1 MDNTIYK
8 NRRNSLKESLPENSV
23 LLIPGADMQYRN
35 ADSAYAF
42 RQDSNFYYF
51 SGFCE
56 PTSLIAI
63 VNNKDGI
70 STIIFVPPKD
80 KLREIWDGYRAGP
93 IGAVDDFLFDK
104 AYDNTQID
112 TVMPDI
118 LNGSNQVL
126 YAIGKKSGF
135 DQKVIDWTTRAGSKD
150 RHSKS
155 INIIDASSL
164 LGNARLIKDDHE
176 ISLMRKACD
185 ISAEAHI
192 EAMKS
197 VKSIDSEQHIES
209 LYCNEF
215 SKRGGR
221 FQAYTPIV
229 AGGENACTLHYVENN
244 QNLKK
249 SDLLL
254 VDAGCEYEMYASDI
268 TRTFPVSGKFSDEQ
282 LKIYEI
288 VLEAMNAAIDQVK
301 PGNDI
306 MQPQEISERV
316 ITEGL
321 IRIGLLEGDPEEL
334 HKSGAFKEFYMHKI
348 GHWLGLDVHDAG
360 DYMEG
365 DEYMKFKPGM
375 ITTIE
380 PGIYISPSKTI
391 PKEFW
396 GIGIRIE
403 DDVAVGEKNP
413 QILSINTPK
422 RSVYAHIQFS
432 HFL

>member
-135 DQKVIDWTTRAGSKD
+135 DQKVIDWTTQAGSKD

-380 PGIYISPSKTI
+380 PGIYISSSMDVDDRWK
-391 PKEFW
+391 
-396 GIGIRIE
+396 GIGVRIE
-403 DDVAVGEKNP
+403 DD
-413 QILSINTPK
+413 ILVTKDGNENLTSKVPSDPK
-422 RSVYAHIQFS
+422 EIESLMS
-432 HFL
+432 